1 MNSSPNV
8 TQVLKA
14 RRMKWAR
21 QVTSMGERRNAYT
34 VLVEE
39 PEENAPRG
47 SPWYMRV
54 DEV

>member
-1 MNSSPNV
+1 M

-21 QVTSMGERRNAYT
+21 HVTSMGERRNAYT

-39 PEENAPRG
+39 PDDSAALG
-47 SPWYMRV
+47 SIWYMKE